1 MATEIDEKSY
11 ATQLEVAASDNGTSP
26 VILGDDEDFKFTI
39 SKILALSVHILP
51 ISYTLLPRDC

>member
-1 MATEIDEKSY
+1 MAIEIEEKSY
-11 ATQLEVAASDNGTSP
+11 ATQLEVAASDSGTSP

-51 ISYTLLPRDC
+51 IPYTLLPRDS